1 MECRLF
7 FSGLAKADGCKF
19 GLPRHQLF
27 IAEQKSLVL
36 GQSFTWT
43 ESELAFACD
52 IAFPFALIELSD
64 RSSHGTSFSSR
75 AQSELLAR

>member
-1 MECRLF
+1 M
-7 FSGLAKADGCKF
+7 GWLAAYKADGCKF
-19 GLPRHQLF
+19 QLAHDKQF

-36 GQSFTWT
+36 GPSFTWT
-43 ESELAFACD
+43 ESEHPFACD

-75 AQSELLAR
+75 AQPELLATWKK